1 MTQETAPPRNPQFAV
16 ATDGGLDAFEGLHN
30 AVPVAPFSV
39 NFGDRSY
46 RTDEISREDLFKE
59 LQTNPQH
66 PTSSQPT
73 PQEWADAVRAA
84 AGADAVGPEGAPPQ
98 VLAVTISAGLSGS
111 RNAADQARSVLDG
124 IDVRLHD
131 SGTLSAAQAFQVHAA
146 QTAALRGESLETA
159 LEWVRAVQQETEL
172 YFTIETLEYLRRGGR
187 IGRVQATLGGLLNL
201 KPVITVDKAT
211 GTYTNV
217 SRARSYKGGIEAV
230 GQQVTRTYGEGT
242 PLRVGLLYGTV
253 REDTDALLEQLKG
266 RHPIV
271 WSGAV
276 GINPVLNVHTGPR
289 ALGVAAAPGQWP
301 WERDTP

>member
-1 MTQETAPPRNPQFAV
+1 MTQEKKIQQFAV
-16 ATDGGLDAFEGLHN
+16 ATDGGLDAYEGLNN

-39 NFGDRSY
+39 NFGDKSY
-46 RTDEISREDLFKE
+46 RTDEISRADLFKE

-73 PQEWADAVRAA
+73 PQEWADAIKAA
-84 AGADAVGPEGAPPQ
+84 AVPQ

-111 RNAADQARSVLDG
+111 SNAADQARTVLDG
-124 IDVRLHD
+124 VDVRLHD

-146 QTAALRGESLETA
+146 QTAALRGESLDTA
-159 LEWVRAVQQETEL
+159 LEWMRAVQQETEL

-211 GTYTNV
+211 GAYTNV
-217 SRARSYKGGIEAV
+217 GRARSYKGGIEAV
-230 GQQVTRTYGEGT
+230 GKQVTQKYGEGT
-242 PLRVGLLYGTV
+242 PLRVGLLYGSV
-253 REDTDALLEQLKG
+253 REDADALLEQLKG

-271 WSGAV
+271 WSGMT

-289 ALGVAAAPGQWP
+289 ALGVAAAPGKWP
-301 WERDTP
+301 WERDGA

>member
-1 MTQETAPPRNPQFAV
+1 MTQQTGKSAQKQHFAV
-16 ATDGGLDAFEGLHN
+16 ATDGGLDAFEGLNN

-39 NFGDRSY
+39 NFGDKSF
-46 RTDEISREDLFKE
+46 RTNEISRADLFKE
-59 LQTNPQH
+59 LETNPQH

-73 PQEWADAVRAA
+73 PQEWADAIRE
-84 AGADAVGPEGAPPQ
+84 ADSPQ

-111 RNAADQARSVLDG
+111 YNAADQAKSVLEG

-131 SGTLSAAQAFQVHAA
+131 SGTLSAAQAFQVHAV
-146 QTAALRGESLETA
+146 QTAAMQGETMETA
-159 LEWVRAVQQETEL
+159 LEWARAVQKETEL

-211 GTYTNV
+211 GAYTNV

-242 PLRVGLLYGTV
+242 PLRVGLLFGSV
-253 REDTDALLEQLKG
+253 REDADVLLEQLKG

-289 ALGVAAAPGQWP
+289 ALGVAAAPGKWP
-301 WERDTP
+301 WERENQ

>member
-1 MTQETAPPRNPQFAV
+1 MTQDPRPHFAV
-16 ATDGGLDAFEGLHN
+16 AADGGLDAFEGLNN

-39 NFGDRSY
+39 NFGSQSY
-46 RTDEISREDLFKE
+46 RTDEISRADLFKE

-73 PQEWADAVRAA
+73 PQEWADAIRAA
-84 AGADAVGPEGAPPQ
+84 GSPQ

-111 RNAADQARSVLDG
+111 RNAADQARGVLDG
-124 IDVRLHD
+124 IEVRLHD

-211 GTYTNV
+211 GAYTNV
-217 SRARSYKGGIEAV
+217 GRARSYKGGIEAV

-253 REDTDALLEQLKG
+253 REDTEVLLEQLKG

-301 WERDTP
+301 WEREKQ

>member
-1 MTQETAPPRNPQFAV
+1 MTQQTNHPRFAV
-16 ATDGGLDAFEGLHN
+16 ATDGGLDAFEGLNN

-39 NFGDRSY
+39 NFGNTSY
-46 RTDEISREDLFKE
+46 RTDEISRADLFKE

-73 PQEWADAVRAA
+73 PQEWADAIRAA
-84 AGADAVGPEGAPPQ
+84 DSPQ

-111 RNAADQARSVLDG
+111 RNAADQARGVLDG
-124 IDVRLHD
+124 LDVRLHD

-159 LEWVRAVQQETEL
+159 LDWVRAVQQETEL

-211 GTYTNV
+211 GAYTNV

-242 PLRVGLLYGTV
+242 PLRVGLLYGNV
-253 REDTDALLEQLKG
+253 REDADVLLEQLRG

-271 WSGAV
+271 WSGAAGV
-276 GINPVLNVHTGPR
+276 NPVLNVHTGPR

-301 WERDTP
+301 WERDNQ